1 MLSYFLYIIVSFLG
15 FLILIIINSKYRELS
30 NINKFLQIP
39 IGIIAFR
46 YFFHAISI
54 VYQTHLTH
62 SLINA
67 FDILG
72 TMSIVCFYLYISGLV
87 RRPNNLKISYLH
99 FFSPCLLILVFLLIQ
114 VIDEPY
120 KPMVRMFYASCA
132 VVIGIFY
139 CIITFKLLHKHV
151 WHRAKDIKRF
161 ANQDRVIYRWALF
174 LYICSCLLILSF
186 SFRVILYNFYD
197 VIKSQSSL
205 LEASSIIWLVLL
217 IKILV
222 TPKILY
228 GYDILSNKIDA
239 VAIPGLAMESI
250 WSYSETQA
258 ITNEK
263 DQRLSPK
270 IRPFLREH
278 FHRIEEATIF
288 NKFLRNGDASIDDL
302 AQEIKIPSSHILYL
316 FKYHSNES
324 FVDFKKI
331 IRIYDALSLIKN
343 GYLNSQTFESLA
355 IAVGF
360 TSYTSF
366 FVSFRQITGR
376 SPQDYLLSRV
386 R

>member
-1 MLSYFLYIIVSFLG
+1 MLSYLLYTIVSFSG
-15 FLILIIINSKYRELS
+15 FLILFIINSKYRTLS
-30 NINKFLQIP
+30 NINIFLQIP
-39 IGIIAFR
+39 IGISSLRF
-46 YFFHAISI
+46 FFHATTV
-54 VYQTHLTH
+54 VYQTPLTY

-72 TMSIVCFYLYISGLV
+72 TMTIVCFYLYIKRLV
-87 RRPNNLKISYLH
+87 LKSNVKIRNFH
-99 FFSPCLLILVFLLIQ
+99 FFSPILLIVVYLLIQ
-114 VIDEPY
+114 VIEVPY
-120 KPMVRMFYASCA
+120 RPIIRMSYAACA
-132 VVIGIFY
+132 MLIAIFY
-139 CIITFKLLHKHV
+139 CIMAFMLLNKHV
-151 WHRAKDIKRF
+151 LHRPKDVKSF
-161 ANQDRVIYRWALF
+161 AVQDQVIHNWVLF
-174 LYICSCLLILSF
+174 LFICACILILIF

-197 VIKSQSSL
+197 VTKSQSSL
-205 LEASSIIWLVLL
+205 LLGSSILWLVLF
-217 IKILV
+217 IKIIM

-239 VAIPGLAMESI
+239 IAIPSLAMESI

-270 IRPFLREH
+270 ITPFLREH
-278 FHRIEEATIF
+278 FHRIEVATIF

-302 AQEIKIPSSHILYL
+302 AHVIKIPSSHMVYL

-331 IRIYDALSLIKN
+331 IRVYDALTLIKN

-355 IAVGF
+355 VEVGF

-366 FVSFRQITGR
+366 FLSFRQITGK
-376 SPQDYLLSRV
+376 SPQVYLSSRA

>member
-1 MLSYFLYIIVSFLG
+1 MLSYLLYTIVSFLG
-15 FLILIIINSKYRELS
+15 FLILVIINSKYRALS
-30 NINKFLQIP
+30 NINIFLQIP
-39 IGIIAFR
+39 IGIISVR
-46 YFFHAISI
+46 YFFHAISL
-54 VYQTHLTH
+54 VYQTALTH

-72 TMSIVCFYLYISGLV
+72 TMSIVCFYLYIRRLV
-87 RRPNNLKISYLH
+87 LKPTNLKISYLH
-99 FFSPCLLILVFLLIQ
+99 FFSPLFLIVVYLLVQ
-114 VIDEPY
+114 VIEVPY
-120 KPMVRMFYASCA
+120 RPIIRMSYAGSA
-132 VVIGIFY
+132 VLIAIFY
-139 CIITFKLLHKHV
+139 CIIAFDLINKHV
-151 WHRAKDIKRF
+151 LHRPKDVKSF
-161 ANQDRVIYRWALF
+161 AVQDQVIYKWALF
-174 LYICSCLLILSF
+174 LFICSCILVLSF
-186 SFRVILYNFYD
+186 SLRVILYNFSD
-197 VIKSQSSL
+197 VTKSQSSL
-205 LEASSIIWLVLL
+205 LLGSSIIWLVLF
-217 IKILV
+217 IKILM

-228 GYDILSNKIDA
+228 GYEILSNKIDA
-239 VAIPGLAMESI
+239 IAIPSLAMESI

-270 IRPFLREH
+270 IIPFLREH

-288 NKFLRNGDASIDDL
+288 NKFLRNGDVSIDDL
-302 AQEIKIPSSHILYL
+302 AQEIKIPSSHISYL

-355 IAVGF
+355 VEVGF

-366 FVSFRQITGR
+366 FLSFRQITGR
-376 SPQDYLLSRV
+376 SPQDYLSSRV